1 MRPQAGEARVL
12 GAKAAGTNLD
22 GNRGNRRGLVLE
34 LSDDLIALQ
43 TNPLDGV
50 LVEAG
55 NSLTAVV

>member
-1 MRPQAGEARVL
+1 MAIGESE
-12 GAKAAGTNLD
+12 GK
-22 GNRGNRRGLVLE
+22 LVLE
-34 LSDDLIALQ
+34 LSDDLIALP